1 MYSVSAYFFA
11 KVFSDLPISLSV
23 PIAFGSIVYFVVG
36 LNTVYWWKF
45 LLFLIILVILYMTAG
60 SYALIISSV
69 VSTKQRAV
77 SLVPVLVIPLMLF
90 AGFYVS

>member
-1 MYSVSAYFFA
+1 
-11 KVFSDLPISLSV
+11 
-23 PIAFGSIVYFVVG
+23 
-36 LNTVYWWKF
+36 
-45 LLFLIILVILYMTAG
+45 MTAG